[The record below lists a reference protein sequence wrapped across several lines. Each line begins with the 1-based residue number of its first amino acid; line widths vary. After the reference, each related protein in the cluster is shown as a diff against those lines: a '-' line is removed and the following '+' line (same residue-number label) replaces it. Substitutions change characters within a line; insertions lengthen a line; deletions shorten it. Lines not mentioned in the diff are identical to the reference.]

1 MKNVVARLNKLLF
14 VSVALTAV
22 WSAHAVD
29 VVFAP
34 VAENVYAYVGD
45 IEGRTYE
52 NEALNANIGLVV
64 TPAGALL
71 IDSGASFQGARQI
84 EQAVK
89 KVTSQ
94 PVRWVFNTGGQDH
107 RWLGNGYFKAQG
119 AEIMAHANAQA
130 DMKTRGPE
138 HLKANAP
145 VLKDK
150 IAGTEMVLPARWL
163 SGTEHILDL
172 GGVKVHFVYRGGGHT
187 PGDTM
192 VWLPQSGVVF
202 TGDVVYVDRI
212 LGLHTVSKTKNW
224 LASFEALEALMP
236 LTVVPGHGQI
246 STLARA
252 QKDTGALLRALR
264 AYMGQAVEEGT
275 DISAAVKGFDAAP
288 FKHLKHVDV
297 WLPQLAN
304 RTYLEMEQE

>member
-1 MKNVVARLNKLLF
+1 
-14 VSVALTAV
+14 
-22 WSAHAVD
+22 
-29 VVFAP
+29 
-34 VAENVYAYVGD
+34 
-45 IEGRTYE
+45 
-52 NEALNANIGLVV
+52 
-64 TPAGALL
+64 
-71 IDSGASFQGARQI
+71 
-84 EQAVK
+84 
-89 KVTSQ
+89 
-94 PVRWVFNTGGQDH
+94 
-107 RWLGNGYFKAQG
+107 
-119 AEIMAHANAQA
+119 
-130 DMKTRGPE
+130 
-138 HLKANAP
+138 
-145 VLKDK
+145 
-150 IAGTEMVLPARWL
+150 
-163 SGTEHILDL
+163 
-172 GGVKVHFVYRGGGHT
+172 
-187 PGDTM
+187 M

>member
-1 MKNVVARLNKLLF
+1 
-14 VSVALTAV
+14 
-22 WSAHAVD
+22 
-29 VVFAP
+29 
-34 VAENVYAYVGD
+34 
-45 IEGRTYE
+45 
-52 NEALNANIGLVV
+52 
-64 TPAGALL
+64 
-71 IDSGASFQGARQI
+71 
-84 EQAVK
+84 
-89 KVTSQ
+89 
-94 PVRWVFNTGGQDH
+94 
-107 RWLGNGYFKAQG
+107 
-119 AEIMAHANAQA
+119 
-130 DMKTRGPE
+130 
-138 HLKANAP
+138 

-150 IAGTEMVLPARWL
+150 MEGTEMVLPARWL

-172 GGVKVHFVYRGGGHT
+172 GGVKVHFLHRGGGHT

-212 LGLHTVSKTKNW
+212 LGLHPVSKTKNW
-224 LASFEALEALMP
+224 LESFEALEALKP

-246 STLARA
+246 STLAKA

-264 AYMGQAVEEGT
+264 AHMGQAVEAGT
-275 DISAAVKGFDAAP
+275 DMGAAVKGFDAAP